1 MSAGSPSRFFSLP
14 PVSSSVLKNGLKVY
28 VVQRRE
34 LPLVSI
40 HLVIPCG
47 AEADP
52 SGRAGLAHLTAEM
65 LTLGTQKRSA
75 SQLAAEV
82 DGLGAS
88 LSASSGW
95 NSTSLHLFG
104 MSEDC
109 QRLIDLL
116 LEIYTESTFSPE
128 EFEQLKQRRLAALVQ
143 QKDESQIIADERFQE
158 LLFQGT
164 PFDHPVYGTLKSLP
178 LLLCGE
184 SRDFYRRTF
193 LPPGSL
199 LVMAGDLDAEV
210 CFRWAED
217 HFSSAVQGSQ
227 GLGPEESPP
236 PSLSGVRTILVD
248 RPDLTQSQI
257 RLGHIGIPH
266 AHPDYLAFEVMNYI
280 LGAGGFA
287 SRLMR
292 RIRSDLGYTYGIRG
306 SLEPRKNS
314 GPFII
319 STFTPTETTFP
330 CVQEIFS
337 VIRSFMAQGAID
349 QEKEEAVSFLT
360 GSYPMKFET
369 LSQVAYRII
378 QAELHGLGLEYLA
391 RYPERIST
399 VSIEDLLRVART
411 HIHPERMLIVVVG
424 RVEKFRREF
433 EQLGPVEI
441 MG

>member
-14 PVSSSVLKNGLKVY
+14 PVSSSVLDNGLKVY
-28 VVQRRE
+28 VIQRPE
-34 LPLVSI
+34 LPLASI
-40 HLVIPCG
+40 HLIIPCG

-52 SGRAGLAHLTAEM
+52 PGRAGLAHLTAEM

-75 SQLAAEV
+75 SQLAAEI

-104 MSEDC
+104 LSEDF

-116 LEIYTESTFSPE
+116 LEIYTEPVFSPE

-164 PFDHPVYGTLKSLP
+164 PYDHPVYGTLKSLP
-178 LLLCGE
+178 PLLCGE

-199 LVMAGDLDAEV
+199 FVMAGDLDAEV

-217 HFSSAVQGSQ
+217 HFRSAVQGSQ

-257 RLGHIGIPH
+257 RLGHIGMPH
-266 AHPDYLAFEVMNYI
+266 AHPDYLAFEVMNYV
-280 LGAGGFA
+280 LGAGGFS

-292 RIRSDLGYTYGIRG
+292 RIRSELGYTYGIRG
-306 SLEPRKNS
+306 SLEPRRHS
-314 GPFII
+314 GPFTI

-337 VIRSFMAQGAID
+337 VIRSFMAQGATD
-349 QEKEEAVSFLT
+349 QEREEAVSFLT

-369 LSQVAYRII
+369 LSQMAYRII

-391 RYPERIST
+391 RYPDRVST
-399 VSIEDLLRVART
+399 VSIEELARVART
-411 HIHPERMLIVVVG
+411 HIHPERTLIVVVG

-441 MG
+441 RE

>member
-1 MSAGSPSRFFSLP
+1 MSPASKSRVFLLPS
-14 PVSSSVLKNGLKVY
+14 VSSSVLKSGLKVY
-28 VVQRRE
+28 VVQRPQ

-40 HLVIPCG
+40 HLVISCG

-52 SGRAGLAHLTAEM
+52 PGKAGLAHLTAEM

-75 SQLAAEV
+75 SQLAADV
-82 DGLGAS
+82 DRLGAT

-104 MSEDC
+104 LSEDFE
-109 QRLIDLL
+109 RLMDLL
-116 LEIYTESTFSPE
+116 LEIYTQPAFSPE

-158 LLFQGT
+158 VLFRGS
-164 PFDHPVYGTLKSLP
+164 PYDHPVYGSLKSLP
-178 LLLCGE
+178 PLLCGE
-184 SRDFYRRTF
+184 SRDFYQRTL

-199 LVMAGDLDAEV
+199 LVLVGDLEAEA
-210 CFRWAED
+210 CFQWTEA
-217 HFSSAVQGSQ
+217 HFPSAIQGAQ
-227 GLGPEESPP
+227 GVGPEEPP
-236 PSLSGVRTILVD
+236 LPSLSGVQVFLVD

-257 RLGHIGIPH
+257 RLGHIGIAH

-292 RIRSDLGYTYGIRG
+292 RVRSELGYTYGIRG
-306 SLEPRKNS
+306 SLEPRKYS
-314 GPFII
+314 GPFTI

-337 VIRSFMAQGAID
+337 VIRSFISQGATD
-349 QEKEEAVSFLT
+349 QEREEAVNFLT

-391 RYPERIST
+391 GYPDRVSA
-399 VSIEDLLRVART
+399 VSIEDLGRVARR
-411 HIHPERMLIVVVG
+411 HLHPEKMLIIVVG
-424 RVEKFRREF
+424 RVEKFRRKF
-433 EQLGPVEI
+433 EALGPVEMI
-441 MG
+441 E

>member
-14 PVSSSVLKNGLKVY
+14 PVSSSVLDNGRKVY
-28 VVQRRE
+28 VIQRPE
-34 LPLVSI
+34 LPLASI
-40 HLVIPCG
+40 HLIIPCG

-52 SGRAGLAHLTAEM
+52 PGRAGLAHLTAEM

-75 SQLAAEV
+75 SQLAAEI

-104 MSEDC
+104 LSEDF

-116 LEIYTESTFSPE
+116 LEIYTEPVFSPE

-164 PFDHPVYGTLKSLP
+164 PYDHPVYGTLKSLP
-178 LLLCGE
+178 PLLCGE

-199 LVMAGDLDAEV
+199 FVMAGDLDAEV

-217 HFSSAVQGSQ
+217 HFRSAVQGSQ

-257 RLGHIGIPH
+257 RLGHIGMPH

-306 SLEPRKNS
+306 SLEPRRHS
-314 GPFII
+314 GPFTI

-337 VIRSFMAQGAID
+337 VIRSFMAQGATD
-349 QEKEEAVSFLT
+349 QEREEAVSFLT

-369 LSQVAYRII
+369 LSQMAYRII

-391 RYPERIST
+391 RYPERVSTISL
-399 VSIEDLLRVART
+399 EDLARVART
-411 HIHPERMLIVVVG
+411 HIHPERMLVVVVG
-424 RVEKFRREF
+424 RVEKFRRKF
-433 EQLGPVEI
+433 EPLGPVDMME
-441 MG
+441 

>member
-1 MSAGSPSRFFSLP
+1 MSNLSSSRFFSLP

-40 HLVIPCG
+40 HLIIPCG

-52 SGRAGLAHLTAEM
+52 PGRAGLAHLTAEM
-65 LTLGTQKRSA
+65 LTLGTLKRSA

-88 LSASSGW
+88 LSASSRW

-104 MSEDC
+104 LSEDF

-116 LEIYTESTFSPE
+116 LEIYTEPAFFPE

-143 QKDESQIIADERFQE
+143 QKDESQIIADERFLE

-164 PFDHPVYGTLKSLP
+164 PYDHPVYGTLRSLP
-178 LLLCGE
+178 PLLCGE

-199 LVMAGDLDAEV
+199 LVMAGDLKAEV

-217 HFSSAVQGSQ
+217 HFPSAVQGSQ
-227 GLGPEESPP
+227 GLGPEEAPP

-257 RLGHIGIPH
+257 RLGHIGMPH

-337 VIRSFMAQGAID
+337 VIRSFMAEGAID

-378 QAELHGLGLEYLA
+378 QAEVHGLGLEYLV

-399 VSIEDLLRVART
+399 ISIEDLARVART

-441 MG
+441 ME